1 MRRRN
6 GVVLPVALA
15 ASLAGCVPM
24 EEGQLPNGDHVV
36 TTYVRLQGL
45 SEARD
50 DNLWAARQTCHGGV
64 VLIQEQSGSDAR
76 GAWRRLV
83 FGCLA
88 PATTSAAADVD
99 AVPTAPRRR

>member
-1 MRRRN
+1 MMRSWLRFAAFAA
-6 GVVLPVALA
+6 GAL
-15 ASLAGCVPM
+15 LAGCAPM
-24 EEGQLPNGDHVV
+24 IEEDLPNGDHAV
-36 TTYVRLQGL
+36 TTYIRVQGAE
-45 SEARD
+45 EARD

-88 PATTSAAADVD
+88 PATTSAAADAD
-99 AVPTAPRRR
+99 AVPPAPRRR

>member
-6 GVVLPVALA
+6 GLVLPVSLA
-15 ASLAGCVPM
+15 AALAGCVPM

-50 DNLWAARQTCHGGV
+50 DNLWAARRQCGEGV
-64 VLIQEQSGSDAR
+64 VLIEESQGVDDN
-76 GAWRRLV
+76 GAWDRLV
-83 FGCLA
+83 YGC
-88 PATTSAAADVD
+88 
-99 AVPTAPRRR
+99 AVPAAEETR